1 MADTQTWFNFAS
13 VADVRSIP
21 DVASTQSEA
30 IQTQYAFSADFQ
42 NLGSLM
48 QDVIDATSD
57 LERLHAA
64 AMDPQTAYGVYLDWW
79 GQKVGVDRFIK
90 VRGEYVRFDDDYF
103 RFLILYRAACN
114 ISNGSADAA
123 NKLLQRLTDT
133 TVFVVDYLDMSVNSI
148 VIIGNISDLQAMIL
162 QTYGLL
168 NRPAGVLTNLLVIYP
183 DEQIFGFEG
192 STLMPF
198 DVGVF
203 NPGRTIEMTDE

>member
-13 VADVRSIP
+13 VEDVRSIP

-48 QDVIDATSD
+48 QDVIDATPD

-203 NPGRTIEMTDE
+203 NPGRTIEID

>member
-13 VADVRSIP
+13 VEDVRSIP

-203 NPGRTIEMTDE
+203 NPGRTIEID

>member
-13 VADVRSIP
+13 VEDVRGIP

-48 QDVIDATSD
+48 QDVIDATPD
-57 LERLHAA
+57 LERLYAA

-203 NPGRTIEMTDE
+203 NPGRTIEID

>member
-13 VADVRSIP
+13 VEDVRGIP

-48 QDVIDATSD
+48 QDVIDATHD

-203 NPGRTIEMTDE
+203 NPGRTIEID

>member
-13 VADVRSIP
+13 VEDVRGIP

-48 QDVIDATSD
+48 QDVIDATPD

-114 ISNGSADAA
+114 ISNGSAEAA

-203 NPGRTIEMTDE
+203 NPGRTIEID

>member
-13 VADVRSIP
+13 VEDVRGIP

-48 QDVIDATSD
+48 QDVIDATPD

-203 NPGRTIEMTDE
+203 NPGRTIEID

>member
-13 VADVRSIP
+13 VEDVRGIP

-48 QDVIDATSD
+48 QDVIDATLD

-203 NPGRTIEMTDE
+203 NPGRTIEID

>member
-13 VADVRSIP
+13 VADVQSIP

-48 QDVIDATSD
+48 QDVIDATPD

-123 NKLLQRLTDT
+123 NELLQRLTDT

-203 NPGRTIEMTDE
+203 NPGRTIEID

>member
-13 VADVRSIP
+13 VEDVQGIP

-48 QDVIDATSD
+48 QDVIDATPD
-57 LERLHAA
+57 LEHLRAA

-203 NPGRTIEMTDE
+203 NPGRTIEID

>member
-13 VADVRSIP
+13 VEDVRGIP

-48 QDVIDATSD
+48 QDVIDATPD

-64 AMDPQTAYGVYLDWW
+64 AMDPQTAYGVYLDGW

-203 NPGRTIEMTDE
+203 NPGRTIEID

>member
-64 AMDPQTAYGVYLDWW
+64 AMDPQTAYGDYLDWW

-203 NPGRTIEMTDE
+203 NPGRTIEID

>member
-1 MADTQTWFNFAS
+1 MADTQTWFNVAS
-13 VADVRSIP
+13 VEDVRGIP

-48 QDVIDATSD
+48 QDVIDATPD

-203 NPGRTIEMTDE
+203 NPGRTIEID

>member
-13 VADVRSIP
+13 VEDVRGIP

-30 IQTQYAFSADFQ
+30 IQTQYAYSADFQ

-48 QDVIDATSD
+48 QDVIDATLD

-114 ISNGSADAA
+114 VSNGSADAA

-203 NPGRTIEMTDE
+203 NPGRTIEID

>member
-13 VADVRSIP
+13 VEDVRGIP

-48 QDVIDATSD
+48 QDVIDATPD

-162 QTYGLL
+162 QIYGLL

-203 NPGRTIEMTDE
+203 NPGRTIEID

>member
-13 VADVRSIP
+13 VEDVRGIP

-48 QDVIDATSD
+48 QDVIDATPD

-90 VRGEYVRFDDDYF
+90 VRGEYVRLDDDYF

-203 NPGRTIEMTDE
+203 NPGRTIEID

>member
-48 QDVIDATSD
+48 QDVIDATPD

-123 NKLLQRLTDT
+123 NKLLQRLTDA

-203 NPGRTIEMTDE
+203 NPGRTIEID

>member
-48 QDVIDATSD
+48 QDVIDATPD

-90 VRGEYVRFDDDYF
+90 VRGEYVRFDDGYF

-123 NKLLQRLTDT
+123 NKLLQRLTDA

-203 NPGRTIEMTDE
+203 NPGRTIEID

>member
-13 VADVRSIP
+13 VEDVRGIP

-48 QDVIDATSD
+48 QDVIDATPD

-123 NKLLQRLTDT
+123 NKLLQSLTDT

-203 NPGRTIEMTDE
+203 NPGRTIEID

>member
-13 VADVRSIP
+13 VEDVRGIP

-42 NLGSLM
+42 NLGSLA
-48 QDVIDATSD
+48 QDVIDATPD

-192 STLMPF
+192 AALMPF

-203 NPGRTIEMTDE
+203 NPGRTIEID

>member
-13 VADVRSIP
+13 VEDVRGIP

-48 QDVIDATSD
+48 QDVIDATPD

-114 ISNGSADAA
+114 VSNGSADAA

-203 NPGRTIEMTDE
+203 NPGRTIEID

>member
-13 VADVRSIP
+13 VEDVRGIP

-42 NLGSLM
+42 NLGSLA
-48 QDVIDATSD
+48 QDVIDATPD

-168 NRPAGVLTNLLVIYP
+168 NRPSGVLTNFLIIYP

-192 STLMPF
+192 SGLLPF
-198 DVGVF
+198 DQGVF
-203 NPGRTIEMTDE
+203 NPGRTIGT

>member
-13 VADVRSIP
+13 VEDVRGIP

-48 QDVIDATSD
+48 QGVIDATPD

-168 NRPAGVLTNLLVIYP
+168 NRPAGVLTNFLIIYP

-192 STLMPF
+192 SGLLPF
-198 DVGVF
+198 DQGVF
-203 NPGRTIEMTDE
+203 NPGRTIGT

>member
-1 MADTQTWFNFAS
+1 MADTQTWFNFAY

-48 QDVIDATSD
+48 QDVIDATPD

-203 NPGRTIEMTDE
+203 NPGRTIEID

>member
-48 QDVIDATSD
+48 QDVIDATPD

-64 AMDPQTAYGVYLDWW
+64 AMGPQTAYGVYLDWW

-203 NPGRTIEMTDE
+203 NPGRTIEID

>member
-13 VADVRSIP
+13 VEDVRGIP

-48 QDVIDATSD
+48 QDVIDATPD

-90 VRGEYVRFDDDYF
+90 ARGEYVRFDDDYF

-203 NPGRTIEMTDE
+203 NPGRTIEID

>member
-13 VADVRSIP
+13 VEDVQGIP

-48 QDVIDATSD
+48 QDVIDATPD

-203 NPGRTIEMTDE
+203 NPGRTIEID

>member
-13 VADVRSIP
+13 VEDVRGIP

-48 QDVIDATSD
+48 QDVIDATPD

-114 ISNGSADAA
+114 ISNDSADAA

-203 NPGRTIEMTDE
+203 NPGRTIEID

>member
-13 VADVRSIP
+13 VEDVRGIP

-48 QDVIDATSD
+48 QDVIDATPD

-123 NKLLQRLTDT
+123 NKLLQRLTDA

-203 NPGRTIEMTDE
+203 NPGRTIEID

>member
-48 QDVIDATSD
+48 QDVIDATPD

-123 NKLLQRLTDT
+123 NKLLQLS
-133 TVFVVDYLDMSVNSI
+133 LI
-148 VIIGNISDLQAMIL
+148 HI
-162 QTYGLL
+162 
-168 NRPAGVLTNLLVIYP
+168 
-183 DEQIFGFEG
+183 
-192 STLMPF
+192 
-198 DVGVF
+198 
-203 NPGRTIEMTDE
+203 

>member
-13 VADVRSIP
+13 VDDVRSIP
-21 DVASTQSEA
+21 DVASKQSEA

-48 QDVIDATSD
+48 QDVIDATPD

-114 ISNGSADAA
+114 VSNGSADAA

-192 STLMPF
+192 SALMPF

-203 NPGRTIEMTDE
+203 NPGRTIEID

>member
-13 VADVRSIP
+13 VEDVRGIP

-203 NPGRTIEMTDE
+203 NPGRTIEID

>member
-13 VADVRSIP
+13 VADVRGIP

-42 NLGSLM
+42 NLGSLA
-48 QDVIDATSD
+48 QDVIDATPD

-114 ISNGSADAA
+114 VSNGSADAA

-203 NPGRTIEMTDE
+203 NPGRTIEID

>member
-48 QDVIDATSD
+48 QDVIDATPD
-57 LERLHAA
+57 LERLRAA

-133 TVFVVDYLDMSVNSI
+133 TVFVVD
-148 VIIGNISDLQAMIL
+148 LQAMIL

-203 NPGRTIEMTDE
+203 NPGRTIEID

>member
-13 VADVRSIP
+13 VDDVRSIP
-21 DVASTQSEA
+21 DVASKQSEA

-48 QDVIDATSD
+48 QDVIDATPD

-64 AMDPQTAYGVYLDWW
+64 AMDPQAAYGVYLDWW

-114 ISNGSADAA
+114 VSNGSADAA

-192 STLMPF
+192 SALMPF

-203 NPGRTIEMTDE
+203 NPGRTIEID

>member
-13 VADVRSIP
+13 VEDVRGIP

-48 QDVIDATSD
+48 QDVIDATPD
-57 LERLHAA
+57 LERLHA

-192 STLMPF
+192 SALMPF

-203 NPGRTIEMTDE
+203 NPGRTIEID

>member
-13 VADVRSIP
+13 VEDVRGIP

-48 QDVIDATSD
+48 QDVIDATPD

-123 NKLLQRLTDT
+123 NKLLQRLTDA

-192 STLMPF
+192 SALMPF

-203 NPGRTIEMTDE
+203 NPGRTIEID